1 MAENKIFSRK
11 DNSMKIFSTFQRVA
25 HMRSIKKV
33 SENSSPNDTFMERK
47 SAIFPRKGEKWFCYD
62 SKCAMRQ
69 KIEMK
74 ILNYG

>member
-47 SAIFPRKGEKWFCYD
+47 SAIFPRKGEK
-62 SKCAMRQ
+62 
-69 KIEMK
+69 
-74 ILNYG
+74 